1 MVCRVPCMFSSWH
14 SRPHSARKRMI
25 SNTYSK
31 SNVQN
36 SPALAKQAQI
46 ILYER
51 LLPLLTKAST
61 SQLSAKGIDVLEIW
75 NSTTMDFI
83 TAYLL

>member
-1 MVCRVPCMFSSWH
+1 
-14 SRPHSARKRMI
+14 MI
-25 SNTYSK
+25 SNIYSK
-31 SNVQN
+31 SNIQN
-36 SPALAKQAQI
+36 SPALAKQAQV

-51 LLPLLTKAST
+51 LIPLLTKAST
-61 SQLSAKGIDVLEIW
+61 PQLSGKGIDVHEIW